1 MSVSKKTVF
10 AKRAL
15 FVLAFALMAAGTWM
29 SVFYAPTELLMGH
42 AQRIFYYHMGAVA
55 AMTAAFITVFAASIA
70 YLRSRAEKWDIRAVC
85 AAEAGVVFTLITI
98 LTGAIW
104 AKSSW
109 GAWWVWWDA
118 QLQAT
123 FILFLLYLGYLL
135 LRRALP
141 EGEKSRVLSAVY
153 ACVAF
158 IDLPWVYM
166 SARVVKRDISPV
178 VFGPGGEGIE
188 PEMMH
193 TMLVNIAAFLLVF
206 VLLLMERERVERAK
220 REGRRPG

>member
-1 MSVSKKTVF
+1 MSLSKKAVF
-10 AKRAL
+10 VAA
-15 FVLAFALMAAGTWM
+15 FVLTAAGTWM
-29 SVFYAPTELLMGH
+29 SIFYAPTEALMGH
-42 AQRIFYYHMGAVA
+42 AQRIFYFHMGAVA
-55 AMTAAFITVFAASIA
+55 AMTVAFITVFAASVA
-70 YLRSRAEKWDIRAVC
+70 FLRTRSAVWDIRAVS

-98 LTGAIW
+98 ITGAIW

-123 FILFLLYLGYLL
+123 FVLFLLYLGYLL

-141 EGEKSRVLSAVY
+141 EGEKSGVMSAVF
-153 ACVAF
+153 ACLAF
-158 IDLPWVYM
+158 IDLPWVYV

-193 TMLVNIAAFLLVF
+193 TMLVNIAAFVLVF
-206 VLLLMERERVERAK
+206 ILIFLERVRIEAMR
-220 REGRRPG
+220 RRPGS